1 MEQPFEITF
10 PTGLIAEVIQITSS
24 ADLDFVLQTLGID
37 SRRPAIVVIGGA
49 SKLSTSDFNRVQQL
63 FVKVLA
69 PLAQKWRAAVIDGGT
84 DAGVMRLMGQA
95 RMAIAADFPLVGVIP
110 IGLAALP
117 DKEAPSPVAAPL
129 EANHTHF
136 VLVPGSKWGDESPWI
151 ANIASAIANAT
162 ASVTVLV
169 NGGEVSWKDASES
182 IEAERSLI
190 VVAGSGR
197 TADILAN
204 AVRGQSTDSRAE
216 EIVSSGLVQAIDLE
230 AGASA
235 FASMIEEI
243 FASDDTPPSKG

>member
-1 MEQPFEITF
+1 M
-10 PTGLIAEVIQITSS
+10 
-24 ADLDFVLQTLGID
+24 
-37 SRRPAIVVIGGA
+37 
-49 SKLSTSDFNRVQQL
+49 
-63 FVKVLA
+63 
-69 PLAQKWRAAVIDGGT
+69 
-84 DAGVMRLMGQA
+84 
-95 RMAIAADFPLVGVIP
+95 
-110 IGLAALP
+110 
-117 DKEAPSPVAAPL
+117 
-129 EANHTHF
+129 
-136 VLVPGSKWGDESPWI
+136 
-151 ANIASAIANAT
+151 
-162 ASVTVLV
+162 LV

-197 TADILAN
+197 TADILAS